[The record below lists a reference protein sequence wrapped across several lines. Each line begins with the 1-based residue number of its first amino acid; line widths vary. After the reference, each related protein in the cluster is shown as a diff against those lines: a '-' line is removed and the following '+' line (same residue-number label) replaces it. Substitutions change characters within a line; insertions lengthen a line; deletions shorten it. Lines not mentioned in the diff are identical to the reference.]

1 MKKKR
6 KKRMRMNS
14 RKRVVRSIV
23 KIWRRDQIII
33 EIK

>member
-14 RKRVVRSIV
+14 RKRVVKSIV

>member
-6 KKRMRMNS
+6 RKRMRMNS